1 MVSPESVACLT
12 DNAFN
17 LQGSPAGGT
26 YFGPG
31 MGGNVFT
38 PSSAGIGTH
47 VITYEYTDNNGCS
60 ASSEVTI
67 IVEDCTVGI
76 EENLLNNIIL
86 YPNPNTGRFTFS
98 KSLNGAR
105 IKILSIEGKLVY
117 SNLMTAE
124 NNWIDISQTESGVY
138 LLTIEYK
145 EYEKILS
152 FIKK

>member
-1 MVSPESVACLT
+1 LV
-12 DNAFN
+12 
-17 LQGSPAGGT
+17 
-26 YFGPG
+26 
-31 MGGNVFT
+31 
-38 PSSAGIGTH
+38 
-47 VITYEYTDNNGCS
+47 
-60 ASSEVTI
+60 
-67 IVEDCTVGI
+67 
-76 EENLLNNIIL
+76 L

-98 KSLNGAR
+98 KSLNGAQ

-145 EYEKILS
+145 EYEKTLS